1 MILFPPCKIN
11 IGLDII
17 VRRPDGFH
25 DIDTV
30 MVPVKGLC
38 DSLEIVPVG
47 ESYCGDVDVLPDI
60 SFSGL
65 VVDCPPESNIV
76 VKTWKL
82 MQQHCHIGNVK
93 VHLHK
98 NIPFGAGLGGGS
110 ADAAYMLLG
119 LNELFCLGLSQH
131 ELAAMALQL
140 GSDVPFFLQN
150 APMRCSGRG
159 EIMSPIQLPF
169 DNSYVVVVKPDIFI
183 STREA
188 YAGVTPHIPQVPLAE
203 RLAMP
208 VEQWPGSVV
217 NDFERTLFEHHPRL
231 AEIKQVLYD
240 AGAVY
245 ASMSGSGSALFGIF
259 DSEPH
264 FTASAD
270 CTVWCGRLF

>member
-11 IGLDII
+11 IGLDI
-17 VRRPDGFH
+17 VARRPDGFH

-38 DSLEIVPVG
+38 DSLEIVPN
-47 ESYCGDVDVLPDI
+47 GDGDTQPEM

-65 VVDCPPESNIV
+65 EVDCPPQSNIV
-76 VKTWKL
+76 VRAWEL
-82 MQQHCHIGNVK
+82 MHQRFHIGGIRA
-93 VHLHK
+93 HLHK

-119 LNELFCLGLSQH
+119 LNELFGLELPQH
-131 ELAAMALQL
+131 ELADMALQL

-150 APMRCSGRG
+150 APMRCEGRG
-159 EIMSPIQLPF
+159 EIMSPVKLPL
-169 DNSYVVVVKPDIFI
+169 DDAYIVVVKPDIYI

-188 YAGVTPHIPQVPLAE
+188 YAGVTPHVPQVALPE

-208 VEQWPGSVV
+208 VGQWRGSVV
-217 NDFERTLFEHHPRL
+217 NDFELTLFERYPRL
-231 AEIKQVLYD
+231 AEIKQTLYD
-240 AGAVY
+240 SGATY

-259 DSEPH
+259 DSEPD
-264 FTASAD
+264 FIAPAD